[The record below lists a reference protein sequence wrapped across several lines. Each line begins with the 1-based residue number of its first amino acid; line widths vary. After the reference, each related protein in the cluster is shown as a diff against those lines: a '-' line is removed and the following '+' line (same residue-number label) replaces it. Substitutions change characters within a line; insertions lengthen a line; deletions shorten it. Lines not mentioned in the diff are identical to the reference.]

1 IFVIAREGGVAV
13 GCGAFRELSNDIAEI
28 KRMYARKNLAVL
40 VTKFLPIW
48 KSRLKNWDTIEL
60 SLRHVKCNEN
70 AVIFYLNNVYQ
81 VINNYGKYKIY

>member
-1 IFVIAREGGVAV
+1 MDV
-13 GCGAFRELSNDIAEI
+13 GPFENYQMILPKLNECMPE
-28 KRMYARKNLAVL
+28 KNLAVS